1 MERVLAFKKVLKF
14 ELCLPP
20 KKVSGTS
27 ALTWVSSGGQC
38 HMEVLL
44 PQQLNSMAAPWR
56 DLATSG
62 SRWYILRSLCV
73 PKGGNQTSQ
82 GAILEAAFQTAPVI
96 SSMFTACFATHLNQ
110 SFWSLQGK
118 KKKQKTPIYIELLS
132 CIGTELQSALLTGKC
147 QRKTP
152 PVFLELRAGITPV
165 ALGVPSAWCPRV
177 LPCSSPSI
185 PWLGIK
191 FCANILDELINKAV
205 EVVKF
210 IHKEGMLLIGVC
222 CDGFQFILGCPSNSH
237 GVSYNSW
244 KETQSLEWASKLSL
258 H

>member
-118 KKKQKTPIYIELLS
+118 KKKNKKPHLHRAFIMHRDRAAISLADWKVPEKNTSSISWTEGWHYS
-132 CIGTELQSALLTGKC
+132 CGTWRAFSMVPKGPALLKSINSM
-147 QRKTP
+147 
-152 PVFLELRAGITPV
+152 AG
-165 ALGVPSAWCPRV
+165 
-177 LPCSSPSI
+177 
-185 PWLGIK
+185 
-191 FCANILDELINKAV
+191 N
-205 EVVKF
+205 
-210 IHKEGMLLIGVC
+210 
-222 CDGFQFILGCPSNSH
+222 
-237 GVSYNSW
+237 
-244 KETQSLEWASKLSL
+244 
-258 H
+258 

>member
-1 MERVLAFKKVLKF
+1 MS
-14 ELCLPP
+14 PP
-20 KKVSGTS
+20 KKSVWYFSPDLGVVWWAMPHGGAS
-27 ALTWVSSGGQC
+27 ATAAEQHGCSLKGPGHFRKQVVHFKELVCAQGWESDKPGRYTGSSFS
-38 HMEVLL
+38 
-44 PQQLNSMAAPWR
+44 NS
-56 DLATSG
+56 
-62 SRWYILRSLCV
+62 
-73 PKGGNQTSQ
+73 
-82 GAILEAAFQTAPVI
+82 
-96 SSMFTACFATHLNQ
+96 SSYFLHVYCLFCYPSKSEFLKPAR
-110 SFWSLQGK
+110 K

-244 KETQSLEWASKLSL
+244 KETQSLE
-258 H
+258 